1 MRRYSGLNIEDPL
14 GQGMITLHFVTNSWP
29 DISKKLKKKT
39 WKDKNLDDLLR
50 RGPKGLCEMDEKQ
63 KNKPEG

>member
-29 DISKKLKKKT
+29 DISKKLKKK
-39 WKDKNLDDLLR
+39 NLEGQKLR
-50 RGPKGLCEMDEKQ
+50 
-63 KNKPEG
+63 